1 MEDADV
7 ELALSE
13 IAAVSTSGPTTQF
26 PADEWTQSGLKVTR
40 IWGFGNVNNPVGH
53 DWGVYFQVLN
63 ESLSESGQYINFN
76 ASNGKGNIPQGAD
89 IPSDIR

>member
-13 IAAVSTSGPTTQF
+13 IAAVSTSGPATQL
-26 PADEWTQSGLKVTR
+26 PADECMQSDLKVTR
-40 IWGFGNVNNPVGH
+40 IWGFGNVNNPDGH

-63 ESLSESGQYINFN
+63 ESLSETGQYINFDP
-76 ASNGKGNIPQGAD
+76 SNGKGNIPQEQTFPL
-89 IPSDIR
+89 IYC